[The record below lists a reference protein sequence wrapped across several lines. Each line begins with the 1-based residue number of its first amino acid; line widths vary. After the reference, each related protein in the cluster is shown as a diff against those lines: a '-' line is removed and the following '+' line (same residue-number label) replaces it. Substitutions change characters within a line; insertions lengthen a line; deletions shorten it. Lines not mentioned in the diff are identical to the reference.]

1 MDLSNNDL
9 DENKDN
15 MVYLGEVF
23 NFKLLPNLLTL
34 KLELSNNNLGG
45 MLKVWVIY
53 GILWIIYP
61 KIYRVLCLNYM
72 IIF

>member
-1 MDLSNNDL
+1 
-9 DENKDN
+9 

-45 MLKVWVIY
+45 NVESLSYLWNSLNNLPKNLQSFMLELY
-53 GILWIIYP
+53 DNILGE
-61 KIYRVLCLNYM
+61 NN
-72 IIF
+72 